1 MKRLSGARIEALALA
16 VVKALAAAP
25 GVEVTNRGEAVRLV
39 AARLRDGFR
48 PGMELDKAV
57 RARIASLTRRV
68 PEGSREWDILYRQY
82 AEELSRR
89 RG

>member
-1 MKRLSGARIEALALA
+1 LRKLSDSRIEALALA
-16 VVKALAAAP
+16 AVKALEGKNDVA
-25 GVEVTNRGEAVRLV
+25 VSDRGAAVRTV
-39 AARLRDGFR
+39 AAQLRRAFQEDTA
-48 PGMELDKAV
+48 LDRAV
-57 RARIASLTRRV
+57 RARIASLSRKV